1 MRKVVYPNR
10 EPRAIVSVA
19 FPKRDWEVLAPAVE
33 NSGKK
38 LSEFIRDAALAAAAG
53 PTFSVE
59 HTTSVTGYLRF
70 RLT

>member
-33 NSGKK
+33 KSGKM

-53 PTFSVE
+53 PIVSWE
-59 HTTSVTGYLRF
+59 PATSVSGYLRF
-70 RLT
+70 RPT